1 MGFYSWNCRG
11 CGESMK
17 APYDLPK
24 KMEWQN
30 KVVVLTEFGQTL
42 KGDYD
47 GYGRGGWEDIESDR
61 PECWHQECY
70 EVHGEPKKYSEP
82 SQYASDQGFFYEE
95 N

>member
-1 MGFYSWNCRG
+1 
-11 CGESMK
+11 MK

-47 GYGRGGWEDIESDR
+47 GYGRVGWEDIESDR
-61 PECWHQECY
+61 PECWHQECF
-70 EVHGEPKKYSEP
+70 EVHGEPKEYTQGSEYS
-82 SQYASDQGFFYEE
+82 SDQGFFYDE